1 MPYEAPTGL
10 ENPLLEA
17 VAELSPS
24 WVAAL
29 PSLIHCSASA
39 LVVEADDGPVRPGQ
53 GGDDKPTRAPSNTS
67 DPASAVPSA
76 RLFFGWADD
85 RSPYCWQRLWKV
97 FRLRPS
103 RWAARH

>member
-10 ENPLLEA
+10 ENPLLDA

-39 LVVEADDGPVRPGQ
+39 LVVEAHDGGQ

-67 DPASAVPSA
+67 DPARAVLSA
-76 RLFFGWADD
+76 RLFFGCADD
-85 RSPYCWQRLWKV
+85 RSPYCRQRLWKV

-103 RWAARH
+103 RCAARL